1 MSQTNIN
8 IRMDLEL
15 KKQFEKFCKET
26 GLNMSTAFNMFVK
39 SMLRTGG
46 LPFEARIENYNVET
60 IKAIQETENIIN
72 GKVKRPTYKNTKEL
86 FDALDKED

>member
-26 GLNMSTAFNMFVK
+26 GLNMTTAFNIFAKAVVREQK
-39 SMLRTGG
+39 I
-46 LPFEARIENYNVET
+46 PFEITTESFYSKENLNHLRKSIENLNE
-60 IKAIQETENIIN
+60 
-72 GKVKRPTYKNTKEL
+72 GKGKEHDL
-86 FDALDKED
+86 IEDDD

>member
-1 MSQTNIN
+1 
-8 IRMDLEL
+8 
-15 KKQFEKFCKET
+15 
-26 GLNMSTAFNMFVK
+26 MSTAFNMFVK

-60 IKAIQETENIIN
+60 IKAIQETEDIIN